1 MSSFFGFEMKQDKPA
16 LVKADPVAEINLT
29 MACAVDG
36 NKRSVVSVRPDD
48 GDTFTLA
55 VLSPGVSD
63 FQKIDLKLTAGNEAL
78 EFSTSGATVHVTG
91 YVTLPPEYML
101 DSDSDSDHEAET
113 STELARTRHGTAR
126 LVENVDSDSDDECFN
141 PHLMFAESSDDD
153 DGPDDNKFGVQP
165 LLKRAAPAPAAKQ
178 KKRKAA
184 EAAAATPVPK
194 RPAPF
199 PSAKPDAVFEAA
211 VVQFL
216 KQNGSSPLS
225 KVGNACKRP
234 AGLSVNLKAFLRQR
248 ENLFNIEGDRVGLV

>member
-1 MSSFFGFEMKQDKPA
+1 MSSFFGFEITQDKPA

-126 LVENVDSDSDDECFN
+126 LVENVDSDSDDESFN
-141 PHLMFAESSDDD
+141 PDLMFAESSDE
-153 DGPDDNKFGVQP
+153 DGPDDNEFGVQP
-165 LLKRAAPAPAAKQ
+165 LLKRAVDEGFCVFAALPPDTLSKPTPASIDARAYAVLNHLSRSSRLKGKRNGHNITRAHLAKLGADLLDVRGPA
-178 KKRKAA
+178 RRVRT
-184 EAAAATPVPK
+184 E
-194 RPAPF
+194 
-199 PSAKPDAVFEAA
+199 EA
-211 VVQFL
+211 VV
-216 KQNGSSPLS
+216 
-225 KVGNACKRP
+225 R
-234 AGLSVNLKAFLRQR
+234 
-248 ENLFNIEGDRVGLV
+248 